1 MQFAKPCLLDTEK
14 QAKGWHQCMAIVF
27 DHDLDARTLVKGIS
41 GKASKPLI
49 LYIETSSLYVIN
61 IC

>member
-49 LYIETSSLYVIN
+49 LYIETS
-61 IC
+61 